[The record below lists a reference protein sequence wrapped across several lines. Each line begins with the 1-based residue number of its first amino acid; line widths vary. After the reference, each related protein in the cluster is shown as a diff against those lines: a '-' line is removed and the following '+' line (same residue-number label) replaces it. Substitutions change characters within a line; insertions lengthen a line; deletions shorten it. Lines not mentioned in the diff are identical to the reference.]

1 MRKLLTIAVL
11 VFLVSAGIGFSQE
24 RQIPYVDIVSAQKN
38 IEVLKAENQ
47 KLSEDNAR
55 LNKEIA
61 DLATQNDQAQ
71 QQINKID
78 PLLASV
84 ISKGKE
90 LFNVNSTIVD
100 ETMKQK
106 AGEAIRKNNEL
117 RTRLEQRRKELQDL
131 IAANQKKI
139 DANRTMA
146 FINESK
152 ISKNNDTIVLLEA
165 SIAKTK
171 NQQDIV
177 EKYIAS
183 VNEFL
188 SKTEQE
194 IKK

>member
-1 MRKLLTIAVL
+1 MNKPLTIGFVAL
-11 VFLVSAGIGFSQE
+11 WILAGVGFSQE
-24 RQIPYVDIVSAQKN
+24 RQIPYVDIASAQN
-38 IEVLKAENQ
+38 TIEALKAENQ
-47 KLSEDNAR
+47 KLSEENEK
-55 LNKEIA
+55 LSKEIA
-61 DLATQNDQAQ
+61 DLETQNDQAQ

-100 ETMKQK
+100 EAMKQK
-106 AGEAIRKNNEL
+106 AGEAIKKNNEL
-117 RTRLEQRRKELQDL
+117 KARLEQKRKELQNL

-139 DANRTMA
+139 DSNRTTI

-171 NQQDIV
+171 NQQDV
-177 EKYIAS
+177 LEKYIAN

-188 SKTEQE
+188 TKTEQE
-194 IKK
+194 IGK

>member
-1 MRKLLTIAVL
+1 MNKPLTIVFVL
-11 VFLVSAGIGFSQE
+11 LLIVSGVGFSQE
-24 RQIPYVDIVSAQKN
+24 RQIPYVDIASAQKT
-38 IEVLKAENQ
+38 IEALKAENQ
-47 KLSEDNAR
+47 KLTDDNAK
-55 LNKEIA
+55 LSKEIA
-61 DLATQNDQAQ
+61 DLEAQNNQAQ

-106 AGEAIRKNNEL
+106 AGEAIKKNNEL
-117 RTRLEQRRKELQDL
+117 KTRLEQKRKELQDQ

-139 DANRTMA
+139 DANRTA
-146 FINESK
+146 IFINESR
-152 ISKNNDTIVLLEA
+152 ISKNNDNIVLLEA

-171 NQQDIV
+171 NQQEVV
-177 EKYIAS
+177 EKYIAN

-188 SKTEQE
+188 SKTEQD
-194 IKK
+194 IGK

>member
-1 MRKLLTIAVL
+1 MKKQVSIIVILIVLLSGL
-11 VFLVSAGIGFSQE
+11 GFAQE
-24 RQIPYVDIVSAQKN
+24 RQIPYVDIASAQKT
-38 IEVLKAENQ
+38 IDELKAENQ
-47 KLSEDNAR
+47 KLEAENTK
-55 LNKEIA
+55 LNQEIA
-61 DLATQNDQAQ
+61 ELEKQNDQAQ

-84 ISKGKE
+84 NSKGKE
-90 LFNVNSTIVD
+90 LFNVNATIID
-100 ETMKQK
+100 AEMKQK
-106 AGEAIRKNNEL
+106 AAEAIRKNNEL
-117 RTRLEQRRKELQDL
+117 KTRLEQRKKELQEQ

-139 DANRTMA
+139 DSNRTTV

-152 ISKNNDTIVLLEA
+152 ISRNNDQIVLLEA

-171 NQQDIV
+171 NQQEILQ
-177 EKYIAS
+177 KYIAN